1 MQVIKA
7 RGVRDSSV
15 KRSLNLSG
23 KFQKGLLISQY
34 PTVVKLREPGTPTP
48 ALFLRRRREL
58 PVLMIAA

>member
-7 RGVRDSSV
+7 RGVRDSIV

-48 ALFLRRRREL
+48 ALFSRRRREL